1 MAQQT
6 VTLPVDPQ
14 YQQRIRDIL
23 TAADFDFFETP
34 HAFYRAKGPG
44 CTAVFYRSGKLV
56 LQGPNAQTLATVL
69 GLEEPAIPDLPDK
82 PGGASRSGAGRFD
95 AALECHPDP
104 KPDPWIGQDEVGKGD
119 YFGPLVV
126 VSVCVARDRVELLE
140 ELGVTDSKLLKDPQ
154 MRAMAN
160 DLRAVVSH
168 QAVVLN
174 PEAYNR
180 LYDKIG
186 NLNRL
191 LAWAHARALEDL
203 LAEAP
208 ADYALVDKFADER
221 VLRRSL
227 MAAGRSIH
235 LEQRTKAE
243 SDPAV
248 ATASILARDVF
259 LGSMDALSRAAGMT
273 IPRGAGAPVLVA
285 GRKLVAKHGPDALGR
300 FAKVHFKTSQ
310 QILRR

>member
-1 MAQQT
+1 MPQQT
-6 VTLPVDPQ
+6 VTLPVDSQ

-23 TAADFDFFETP
+23 AAADFEFFDAP

-56 LQGPNAQTLATVL
+56 LQGPNAQTLAAVL
-69 GLEEPAIPDLPDK
+69 GLEEPAVPSAPGEPD
-82 PGGASRSGAGRFD
+82 GAGRFD

-104 KPDPWIGQDEVGKGD
+104 KPDKWIGQDEVGKGD
-119 YFGPLVV
+119 FFGPLVV
-126 VSVCVARDRVELLE
+126 VAVRVARDRVELLA
-140 ELGVTDSKLLKDPQ
+140 ELGVTDSKLLKDWQ
-154 MRAMAN
+154 MRAMAK

-168 QAVVLN
+168 QAVILN

-221 VLRRSL
+221 VLRRAL
-227 MAAGRSIH
+227 MEAGRSIEV
-235 LEQRTKAE
+235 EQRTKAE

-248 ATASILARDVF
+248 AAASILARDIF
-259 LGSMDALSRAAGMT
+259 LGRMDALSRSAGIT
-273 IPRGAGAPVLVA
+273 VPRGAGPPVLAA
-285 GRKLVAKHGPDALGR
+285 GRQLVAKHGPDALGR
-300 FAKVHFKTSQ
+300 FAKLHFKTSG
-310 QILRR
+310 QILER